1 MDPVARARA
10 GRPEPPARTALT
22 SPAGP
27 GPPLPL
33 DPLHETHLVG
43 TPAVVLHDGDLRPS
57 HALPPRPART
67 TARHAAPEQPRAL
80 TTLLWTLGVPL
91 LLVALGA
98 AIRVRQWAV
107 GRSLWLDEALIGESL
122 VSRDYSALVSEP
134 LLHNQAAPVLWLWAE
149 RLAIDLFGTDE
160 RVLRIVP
167 MLAGFAVL
175 GLTWALARR
184 LLPAVAVPVPVAIVA
199 LHPALTYYANEVKQ
213 YSSDV
218 AVVLVLV
225 LLALRALR
233 STRDLAVLSAAGAV
247 LLWLSHAAVLALS
260 GISLVLVLRD
270 ALRGRWRAAAVTAAV
285 LTGWLVSLA
294 VAFVLVLD
302 DLRHNPVL
310 EDYWAYTFPTDTSP
324 AGLVDWLGRRWLD
337 LADTPLGLRLPE
349 LALAVLALAALR
361 LLWVARARGAVAL
374 AIVAMATLAASLAA
388 YPFAGRLS
396 LWLVPLAALA
406 LGALVPDRMDLPRAA
421 WLLAVTMALTLTVVP
436 GLRETLPRLV
446 EAQYVEELEPV
457 LRQVAAE
464 RQPGDQLLVHIAARG
479 GYDYYERF
487 IPVRRDG
494 VVLLIESP
502 PQGCDDRIALR
513 TGRFATE
520 RVWVVFSHEL
530 VDTGRLGST
539 ADLIAR
545 IQTVSSI
552 ARTIQAPGSQAFLF
566 DPVAGPQAVQPTTY
580 RNPQRCLGVYRASR

>member
-1 MDPVARARA
+1 MVV
-10 GRPEPPARTALT
+10 
-22 SPAGP
+22 
-27 GPPLPL
+27 
-33 DPLHETHLVG
+33 HE
-43 TPAVVLHDGDLRPS
+43 GDLPPS
-57 HALPPRPART
+57 EGVPPRPART
-67 TARHAAPEQPRAL
+67 TARTTPRSTARHAAPEEPFAL
-80 TTLLWTLGVPL
+80 AARLWTLGVPL
-91 LLVALGA
+91 LLVLLGA
-98 AIRVRQWAV
+98 AIRIRQWAV

-122 VSRDYSALVSEP
+122 VSRDYTALVSEP

-149 RLAIDLFGTDE
+149 RLAIDLLGTDE

-184 LLPAVAVPVPVAIVA
+184 LLPAVVVPVPVTIVA
-199 LHPALTYYANEVKQ
+199 LSPSLTYYANEVKQ

-233 STRDLAVLSAAGAV
+233 GTRDVAVLTAAGAV
-247 LLWLSHAAVLALS
+247 LLWLSHAAVLALA
-260 GISLVLVLRD
+260 GLSLVLVLRH
-270 ALRGRWRAAAVTAAV
+270 AVGRRWREAVVTAGI
-285 LTGWLVSLA
+285 LSGWLVSLG

-302 DLRHNPVL
+302 DLRDNRVL
-310 EDYWAYTFPTDTSP
+310 EDYWAYTFPTDD
-324 AGLVDWLGRRWLD
+324 GLARWFGRRWLD
-337 LADTPLGLRLPE
+337 LTETPLGLRLPE
-349 LALAVLALAALR
+349 LALAVLALGAVR
-361 LLWVARARGAVAL
+361 LLWVTRARGAAAL
-374 AIVAMATLAASLAA
+374 AIVAMATLAASLSA

-406 LGALVPDRMDLPRAA
+406 IGALVPDRMDLPRAA
-421 WLLAVTMALTLTVVP
+421 WLLAVTVALSLTVVP
-436 GLRETLPRLV
+436 ALRETLPRLV

-464 RQPGDQLLVHIAARG
+464 RQPGDQVLVHIAARG

-487 IPVRRDG
+487 VPIRRDG
-494 VVLLIESP
+494 VVLLIDTP
-502 PQGCDDRIALR
+502 AQGCDDRVALR

-580 RNPQRCLGVYRASR
+580 RNPLRCLGVYRVSR

>member
-1 MDPVARARA
+1 MR
-10 GRPEPPARTALT
+10 
-22 SPAGP
+22 
-27 GPPLPL
+27 
-33 DPLHETHLVG
+33 
-43 TPAVVLHDGDLRPS
+43 
-57 HALPPRPART
+57 
-67 TARHAAPEQPRAL
+67 
-80 TTLLWTLGVPL
+80 LWTVGVPL
-91 LLVALGA
+91 LLVLLGA
-98 AIRVRQWAV
+98 AVRIRQWAV

-122 VSRDYSALVSEP
+122 VSRGYTALVTEP

-184 LLPAVAVPVPVAIVA
+184 LLPAVVVPVPVAIVA
-199 LHPALTYYANEVKQ
+199 LSPSLTYYANEVKQ

-225 LLALRALR
+225 LLALRAMR
-233 STRDLAVLSAAGAV
+233 GTRDVAVLAAAGAV
-247 LLWLSHAAVLALS
+247 LLWLSHAAVLALA
-260 GISLVLVLRD
+260 GISLVLVLRH
-270 ALRGRWRAAAVTAAV
+270 AVGRRWREAV
-285 LTGWLVSLA
+285 LTAGVLSGWLVSLG

-302 DLRHNPVL
+302 DLRDNRVL
-310 EDYWAYTFPTDTSP
+310 EDYWAYTFPTDD
-324 AGLVDWLGRRWLD
+324 GLARWIGRRWLD
-337 LADTPLGLRLPE
+337 LTETPLGLRLPE
-349 LALAVLALAALR
+349 LALALLALGAAR
-361 LLWVARARGAVAL
+361 LLWVARARGAAAL
-374 AIVAMATLAASLAA
+374 AIVAMATLAASLSA

-406 LGALVPDRMDLPRAA
+406 IGALVPDRMDLPRAV
-421 WLLAVTMALTLTVVP
+421 WLLAVTVALSLTVVP
-436 GLRETLPRLV
+436 ALRETPPRLL

-464 RQPGDQLLVHIAARG
+464 RQPGDQVLIHIAARG

-487 IPVRRDG
+487 VPIRRDG
-494 VVLLIESP
+494 VILLIDTP

-552 ARTIQAPGSQAFLF
+552 ARTVQAPGAQAFLF
-566 DPVAGPQAVQPTTY
+566 DPLAGPQAVQPTTY
-580 RNPQRCLGVYRASR
+580 RNSMRCLGVYRASR